1 MELLHRH
8 EDCKQHSRW
17 RCFIALHRWPLA
29 VWNLARSLR
38 LCAALAPSA
47 SQHGADTSDVFK
59 YTACPHVACCGY
71 IFKNILVLLVLVKY
85 LVIVVIEFGFHKVA
99 TVEFVGGI
107 WCIRALNSHTD
118 TAPTPQEVHRADV
131 LSRQ

>member
-29 VWNLARSLR
+29 VWNLVRSLR
-38 LCAALAPSA
+38 LCAALAPFA

-71 IFKNILVLLVLVKY
+71 IFKNILVLLVLVK
-85 LVIVVIEFGFHKVA
+85 
-99 TVEFVGGI
+99 
-107 WCIRALNSHTD
+107 
-118 TAPTPQEVHRADV
+118 
-131 LSRQ
+131 